1 VNGGERQG
9 PVSGERNGSGGAG
22 RRSAR
27 NFEDNDGL
35 ARVLWEQT
43 RRQGLV
49 HLYTGNGK
57 GKTTAALG
65 LALRALGRDRKV
77 AVIQFLKRTTRK
89 TGEIVFAE
97 KLDGPLTIMQFG
109 ASRFATK
116 EEKREVEA
124 SGQTVARGWEVA
136 RELVSRGEHD
146 LVVLD
151 EITHVVKNGQV
162 PLEELIGLVKNKA
175 RSVELVLTGRYAP
188 PELLEV
194 CDYVTEMCEIRHPF
208 HDGIR
213 AREGT
218 EY

>member
-1 VNGGERQG
+1 MNAKDPDKGKD
-9 PVSGERNGSGGAG
+9 
-22 RRSAR
+22 R
-27 NFEDNDGL
+27 NFEDHNRL
-35 ARVLWEQT
+35 ARVLWEQA

-77 AVIQFLKRTTRK
+77 AVIQFLKRTTIM
-89 TGEIVFAE
+89 TGEMVFAE
-97 KLDGPLTIMQFG
+97 KMGGPLTIRQFG

-116 EEKREVEA
+116 QEQRAVEESGYTVE
-124 SGQTVARGWEVA
+124 RGWEVA
-136 RELVSRGEHD
+136 RELVTAGEHD

-151 EITHVVKNGQV
+151 EITHVVKNGQIK
-162 PLEELIGLVKNKA
+162 LADLIDLVRHKA

-188 PELLEV
+188 PELIGV
-194 CDYVTEMCEIRHPF
+194 CDYVTEMREIKHPY
-208 HDGIR
+208 HDGVS

>member
-1 VNGGERQG
+1 MSVAGD
-9 PVSGERNGSGGAG
+9 SGADPGLKP
-22 RRSAR
+22 AR
-27 NFEDNDGL
+27 NFEEHDRL
-35 ARVLWEQT
+35 ARVLWEQA
-43 RRQGLV
+43 RSQGLV

-77 AVIQFLKRTTRK
+77 AVVQFLKRTSVK
-89 TGEIVFAE
+89 TGEMVFAE
-97 KLDGPLTIMQFG
+97 KMDGPLSIQQFG

-116 EEKREVEA
+116 QEKQAVEE

-136 RELVSRGEHD
+136 RKLVASDEHD

-162 PLEELIGLVKNKA
+162 PLEELIEVVKGKA

-194 CDYVTEMCEIRHPF
+194 CDYVTEMREIKHPY
-208 HDGIR
+208 HNGVR

-218 EY
+218 EF